1 MLYAGNPS
9 LSSDI
14 QKRVLGTFEQTLGLA
29 GEGSRQE
36 ALLGCDFVL
45 RMDPQF
51 EPARQL
57 QERLRNSA
65 GAVRVDDLLGSP
77 GSPAAAEDSFGGLD
91 LPDLPDFSDAPT
103 AVIPPPVGNP
113 AGNGSGLRGRFQVLL
128 DSRRHE
134 ELLTLAGQEQAA
146 LGADPELMRIAG
158 VAQERME
165 AEPYVNKFLSAGRD
179 AARQGK
185 QDEVARAA
193 EKIRALDPT
202 HPGIAELQA
211 ASAPA
216 VAAPAVVPASAFPDS
231 PSFGGLDSESA
242 EPAVD
247 MGFDL
252 SLDEPDFGTGLPD
265 LSFDSPE
272 LNFDSPAGSLDF
284 GGLGDSAA
292 GISLDPELV
301 SAADFAG
308 SMGGGSTGEGNTGET
323 ETDRRIQQ
331 LLNEGQTAHDAGD
344 LQGAIDAWSRIFLID
359 IDHQEAARRIEQAR
373 RVKAESERQ
382 AEEVFHE
389 GLAKIDAGDLEGA
402 KQTFLRVL
410 EIQPSYF
417 AAREYL
423 QQLESGVV
431 PSTRPA
437 PRQELQ
443 ALQMPADILDAGG
456 DLKEEILIPPDPSE
470 VAAAERQKPRPKA
483 APARQGRA
491 RKLFLMVGS
500 AVLVLALG
508 GGAFVYMNK
517 DRLFPNSEAGDP
529 TMPIGAPAQDPI
541 ARAQDLHKNGRT
553 EIAIRQLSVIPPDDP
568 AHARAQEL
576 IAEWKSAAPAPA
588 VPGSGTA
595 EPGTGVPAALP
606 VDNARLE
613 VLTAARQAYQQGSYL
628 DAIERLET
636 AAEQGQL
643 DPSDAQLLAS
653 ARSQIEPL
661 ASQIDLV
668 KQHEWE
674 HALRDLWRLHEAE
687 PGNRD
692 VTRLMVD
699 SYYNMALR
707 DLQRMDTAK
716 AIENLREASGLNPDD
731 RELRRQLLFAQTY
744 QERPKDL
751 LYRIYVKHL
760 PLR

>member
-51 EPARQL
+51 EPARLL

-65 GAVRVDDLLGSP
+65 GAVRVDDLLGK
-77 GSPAAAEDSFGGLD
+77 PAAAEDSFGGLD
-91 LPDLPDFSDAPT
+91 LPDLPDLSASLAPT
-103 AVIPPPVGNP
+103 GT
-113 AGNGSGLRGRFQVLL
+113 NGSGLRGRFQALL

-158 VAQERME
+158 AAQERME
-165 AEPYVNKFLSAGRD
+165 AEPYVNKFLNAGRE

-185 QDEVARAA
+185 QDEVARAV

-202 HPGIAELQA
+202 HPGISELQA
-211 ASAPA
+211 ASSPA
-216 VAAPAVVPASAFPDS
+216 AAAPAVVPASTFPDS
-231 PSFGGLDSESA
+231 PSFGGLDA
-242 EPAVD
+242 EPAED
-247 MGFDL
+247 AGFDL

-272 LNFDSPAGSLDF
+272 LSFDSPAGSLDF
-284 GGLGDSAA
+284 SDAAA
-292 GISLDPELV
+292 GMSLDPELV

-308 SMGGGSTGEGNTGET
+308 SMSSGNSGET

-470 VAAAERQKPRPKA
+470 LAAAERQKPKPKA

-491 RKLFLMVGS
+491 RKLFVLVGS

-541 ARAQDLHKNGRT
+541 ARAQDLHKNGKT

-576 IAEWKSAAPAPA
+576 IAEWKSAAPAPP
-588 VPGSGTA
+588 VPGAGTA
-595 EPGTGVPAALP
+595 EPGTDVPAAPP

-613 VLTAARQAYQQGSYL
+613 ALTAARQAYQQGSYL
-628 DAIERLET
+628 DAIDRLEK
-636 AAEQGQL
+636 AAEQGRL

-716 AIENLREASGLNPDD
+716 AIENLREASGLNPQDQ
-731 RELRRQLLFAQTY
+731 ELRRQLLFAQTY